1 MGIDAPGSIE
11 TPTTV
16 RRSVTAKGS
25 QRAINPASI
34 SKDESDTEDE
44 KQVVGRKIW
53 RIVPYVT
60 RYWKQ
65 ALGGVLAN
73 IGARAFDL
81 IPFIAIGMAA
91 DYYQSKTFTDSR
103 VEDFVSS
110 DWIPSLG
117 PINSIEFGFGL
128 LILLS
133 FTFLAV
139 FQGLSNQL
147 WQSTAYKAQHDIRM
161 DATNSLLAMEASY
174 FENRQSGNLMSV
186 LSADVAQLE
195 DIISD
200 ASTSMIRI
208 ATTFGT
214 AFAIMFWMSSTL
226 ALILFAPLV
235 LIIPMVVWFSTR
247 VQRKYRKQRESTG
260 GIVAILENVL
270 SGITVVQAYN
280 AARFEGSRIE
290 RQSGDY
296 RNQAIQAAFVRNRFI
311 PGIYVV
317 AGVSFCLLV
326 SAGGWVMES
335 GEITVGQFVTFLLI
349 STRMTMPMFILGML
363 LNQLQRGEAAS
374 KRVFAIIDLE
384 PSIFDHEGATPLDG
398 PISSITFE
406 GVSFAYPTSEANVLN
421 EIDFSASS
429 GDFLG
434 VMGHTGAGKSTILK
448 LVERFYEPQSGR
460 VLINGRD
467 INEFQI
473 ESVRSRIGF
482 VSQDPFLFF
491 GSIREN
497 VAYAR
502 EASDEEVRNALE
514 AAGAWEFISQMSE
527 GMETMVGDRG
537 VMLSGG
543 QRARVSLARALLN
556 DPDLLILDEASA
568 ALDAETEK
576 RIQESLFG
584 GGSNGGKHRITIA
597 VAHRLATIRNADEI
611 IAMVD
616 GAIVER
622 GSHRELLENENVYAS
637 QWSIQTGELN
647 DSEE

>member
-1 MGIDAPGSIE
+1 MTESKSNATESL
-11 TPTTV
+11 
-16 RRSVTAKGS
+16 
-25 QRAINPASI
+25 
-34 SKDESDTEDE
+34 SKDQSDTIDQD
-44 KQVVGRKIW
+44 QVVGRKIW
-53 RIVPYVT
+53 RVVPYVS
-60 RYWKQ
+60 RYWKR
-65 ALGGVLAN
+65 ALGGILAN
-73 IGARAFDL
+73 AGARAFDL

-91 DYYQSKTFTDSR
+91 DYYQSGNFTDSNIEII
-103 VEDFVSS
+103 VNS
-110 DWIPSLG
+110 DIIPSIG
-117 PINSIEFGFGL
+117 PFDSVEVSFGI
-128 LILLS
+128 LIFLS
-133 FTFLAV
+133 FTFLAI

-161 DATNSLLAMEASY
+161 DATNSLLNMEASY
-174 FENRQSGNLMSV
+174 FESRQTGNLMAV

-200 ASTSMIRI
+200 ASTSIIRI
-208 ATTFGT
+208 IITFST
-214 AFAIMFWMSSTL
+214 AFIIMFWMSSKL
-226 ALILFAPLV
+226 ALILFTPLLV
-235 LIIPMVVWFSTR
+235 IIPMVVWFSTN

-280 AARFEGSRIE
+280 AKQFENSRIDKI
-290 RQSGDY
+290 SGEY
-296 RNQAIQAAFVRNRFI
+296 RDLAIQAAFIRNRFI

-317 AGVSFCLLV
+317 AGISFGLLV
-326 SAGGWVMES
+326 SAGGWVMAS

-363 LNQLQRGEAAS
+363 LNQLQKGEAAS

-384 PSIFDHEGATPLDG
+384 PSIYDKEGAEKLDA
-398 PISSITFE
+398 PISSIEFDN
-406 GVSFAYPTSEANVLN
+406 VSFAYPSSKNNVLS
-421 EIDFSASS
+421 EISFSASS
-429 GDFLG
+429 GEFIG

-448 LVERFYEPQSGR
+448 LVERFYEPQNGS
-460 VLINGRD
+460 VMINGRD
-467 INEFQI
+467 INEYKI

-491 GSIREN
+491 GTIRDN

-502 EASDEEVRNALE
+502 ESTDYQIKSALE
-514 AAGAWEFISQMSE
+514 AAGAWDFISELPE
-527 GMETMVGDRG
+527 GIETMVGDRG

-584 GGSNGGKHRITIA
+584 NSKSEKERITIA

-622 GSHRELLENENVYAS
+622 GIHDQLIDNDNVYAS
-637 QWSIQTGELN
+637 QWSIQTGEL
-647 DSEE
+647 DSVGS

>member
-1 MGIDAPGSIE
+1 MSVREQEADAG
-11 TPTTV
+11 TLL
-16 RRSVTAKGS
+16 
-25 QRAINPASI
+25 
-34 SKDESDTEDE
+34 SKDMSELKDE
-44 KQVVGRKIW
+44 NQVVGRKIW

-60 RYWKQ
+60 RYWKR
-65 ALGGVLAN
+65 ALGGILAN
-73 IGARAFDL
+73 AGARAFDL
-81 IPFIAIGMAA
+81 IPFVAIGMAA
-91 DYYQSKTFTDSR
+91 DYYQSQTFTDSR
-103 VEDFVSS
+103 VEGLVS
-110 DWIPSLG
+110 WG
-117 PINSIEFGFGL
+117 PIPDFGPIDSVELGFGL
-128 LILLS
+128 LIMAS
-133 FTFLAV
+133 FTFLAI

-147 WQSTAYKAQHDIRM
+147 WQSTAYMAQHDIRM
-161 DATNSLLAMEASY
+161 DATNSLLNMEASY
-174 FENRQSGNLMSV
+174 FESRQTGNLMSV

-208 ATTFGT
+208 TITFST
-214 AFAIMFWMSSTL
+214 AFIIMFWMSPKL

-235 LIIPMVVWFSTR
+235 IIVPMVIWFSTR

-270 SGITVVQAYN
+270 TGVTVVQAYN
-280 AARFEGSRIE
+280 AKEFESDRIG

-296 RNQAIQAAFVRNRFI
+296 RDAAIQAAFIRNRFI

-317 AGVSFCLLV
+317 AGISFGLLT

-363 LNQLQRGEAAS
+363 LNQLQKGEASS
-374 KRVFAIIDLE
+374 KRVFALIDLE
-384 PSIFDHEGATPLDG
+384 PSIFDREGAVPLEG
-398 PISSITFE
+398 PIESLSFDN
-406 GVSFAYPTSEANVLN
+406 VSFAYPTSDTNALN
-421 EIDFSASS
+421 GISLSASS

-448 LVERFYEPQSGR
+448 LIERFYEPQGGS

-467 INEFQI
+467 INDYQI
-473 ESVRSRIGF
+473 ESIRERIGF

-491 GSIREN
+491 GTIGEN

-502 EASDEEVRNALE
+502 DSDNDQILSALE
-514 AAGAWEFISQMSE
+514 AAGATEFVSSLTD
-527 GMETMVGDRG
+527 GLDTMVGDRG

-543 QRARVSLARALLN
+543 QRARISLARALLK
-556 DPDLLILDEASA
+556 DPDILILDEASA

-584 GGSNGGKHRITIA
+584 NSNVGKKRITIA

-611 IAMVD
+611 VSMVD

-622 GSHRELLENENVYAS
+622 GTHSNLIANENVYAS
-637 QWSIQTGELN
+637 QWSIQTGEL
-647 DSEE
+647 DSLGV

>member
-1 MGIDAPGSIE
+1 MTESKLNE
-11 TPTTV
+11 TE
-16 RRSVTAKGS
+16 SL
-25 QRAINPASI
+25 
-34 SKDESDTEDE
+34 SKDQSDTIDQN
-44 KQVVGRKIW
+44 QVVGRKIW
-53 RIVPYVT
+53 RVVPYVS
-60 RYWKQ
+60 RYWKR
-65 ALGGVLAN
+65 ALGGILAN
-73 IGARAFDL
+73 AGARAFDL

-91 DYYQSKTFTDSR
+91 DYYQSGNFTDSNIETI
-103 VEDFVSS
+103 VNS
-110 DWIPSLG
+110 DIIPSIG
-117 PINSIEFGFGL
+117 PFDSVEVSFGI
-128 LILLS
+128 LIFLS
-133 FTFLAV
+133 FTFLAI

-161 DATNSLLAMEASY
+161 DATNSLLNMEASY
-174 FENRQSGNLMSV
+174 FESRQTGNLMAV

-200 ASTSMIRI
+200 ASTSIIRI
-208 ATTFGT
+208 IITFST
-214 AFAIMFWMSSTL
+214 AFIIMFWMSSKL
-226 ALILFAPLV
+226 ALILFTPLLV
-235 LIIPMVVWFSTR
+235 IIPMVVWFSTN

-280 AARFEGSRIE
+280 AKQFENSRIDKI
-290 RQSGDY
+290 SGEY
-296 RNQAIQAAFVRNRFI
+296 RDLAIQAAFIRNRFI

-317 AGVSFCLLV
+317 AGISFGLLV
-326 SAGGWVMES
+326 SAGGWVMAS

-363 LNQLQRGEAAS
+363 LNQLQKGEAAS

-384 PSIFDHEGATPLDG
+384 PSIYDKEGAEKLDA
-398 PISSITFE
+398 PISSIEFDN
-406 GVSFAYPTSEANVLN
+406 VSFAYPSSKNNVLS
-421 EIDFSASS
+421 EISFSASS
-429 GDFLG
+429 GEFIG

-448 LVERFYEPQSGR
+448 LVERFYEPQNGS
-460 VLINGRD
+460 VMINGRD
-467 INEFQI
+467 INEYKI

-491 GSIREN
+491 GTIRDN

-502 EASDEEVRNALE
+502 ESTDSQIKSALE
-514 AAGAWEFISQMSE
+514 AAGAWDFISELPE
-527 GMETMVGDRG
+527 GIETMVGDRG

-584 GGSNGGKHRITIA
+584 NSNSEKQRITIA

-622 GSHRELLENENVYAS
+622 GIHDQLIDNDNVYAS
-637 QWSIQTGELN
+637 QWSIQTGEL
-647 DSEE
+647 DSVGS

>member
-1 MGIDAPGSIE
+1 MTVSEQDGEKAG
-11 TPTTV
+11 TTL
-16 RRSVTAKGS
+16 
-25 QRAINPASI
+25 
-34 SKDESDTEDE
+34 SKDKSELVDE

-53 RIVPYVT
+53 RVVPYVT
-60 RYWKQ
+60 RYWKR
-65 ALGGVLAN
+65 ALGGILAN
-73 IGARAFDL
+73 AGARAFDL

-91 DYYQSKTFTDSR
+91 DYYQSETFTNSTIESM
-103 VEDFVSS
+103 VN
-110 DWIPSLG
+110 WGAIPDLG
-117 PINSIEFGFGL
+117 PIDSVELGFGL
-128 LILLS
+128 LIMIC
-133 FTFLAV
+133 FIFLAI

-147 WQSTAYKAQHDIRM
+147 WQSTAYMAQHDIRM
-161 DATNSLLAMEASY
+161 DATNSLLNMEASY
-174 FENRQSGNLMSV
+174 FESRQTGNLMSV

-208 ATTFGT
+208 TITFST
-214 AFAIMFWMSSTL
+214 AFCIMFWMSPKL

-235 LIIPMVVWFSTR
+235 IIVPMVIWFSTR

-270 SGITVVQAYN
+270 TGVTVVQAYN
-280 AARFEGSRIE
+280 AKEFEISRIG

-296 RNQAIQAAFVRNRFI
+296 RDAAIQAAFIRNRFI

-317 AGVSFCLLV
+317 AGISFGMLT
-326 SAGGWVMES
+326 SAGGWVMAS
-335 GEITVGQFVTFLLI
+335 GDITVGQFVTFLLI

-363 LNQLQRGEAAS
+363 LNQLQKGEASS

-384 PSIFDHEGATPLDG
+384 PSIFDREGAIPLDG
-398 PISSITFE
+398 PIESVRFE
-406 GVSFAYPTSEANVLN
+406 GVSFAYPTSEKNVLN
-421 EIDFSASS
+421 EISFDASS

-448 LVERFYEPQSGR
+448 LVERFYEPQGGR
-460 VLINGRD
+460 VMVNNRD
-467 INEFQI
+467 INDFQI
-473 ESVRSRIGF
+473 ESVRERIGF

-491 GSIREN
+491 GTIGEN

-502 EASDEEVRNALE
+502 DSTNEEILGALE
-514 AAGAWEFISQMSE
+514 AAGAIEFVSNLPD
-527 GMETMVGDRG
+527 GLDTMVGDRG

-543 QRARVSLARALLN
+543 QRARISLARALLK

-568 ALDAETEK
+568 SLDAETEK

-584 GGSNGGKHRITIA
+584 NSNGGSKRITIA

-611 IAMVD
+611 VAMVD
-616 GAIVER
+616 GVIVER
-622 GSHRELLENENVYAS
+622 GPHKVLIENDNVYAS
-637 QWSIQTGELN
+637 QWSIQTGEIG
-647 DSEE
+647 DMGE

>member
-1 MGIDAPGSIE
+1 MSE
-11 TPTTV
+11 L
-16 RRSVTAKGS
+16 
-25 QRAINPASI
+25 
-34 SKDESDTEDE
+34 KDEN
-44 KQVVGRKIW
+44 QVVGRKIW

-60 RYWKQ
+60 RYWKR
-65 ALGGVLAN
+65 ALGGILAN
-73 IGARAFDL
+73 AGARAFDL
-81 IPFIAIGMAA
+81 IPFVAIGMAA
-91 DYYQSKTFTDSR
+91 DYYQSQTFTDSR
-103 VEDFVSS
+103 VEGLVS
-110 DWIPSLG
+110 WG
-117 PINSIEFGFGL
+117 PIPDFGPIDSVELGFGL
-128 LILLS
+128 LIMAS
-133 FTFLAV
+133 FTFLAI

-147 WQSTAYKAQHDIRM
+147 WQSTAYMAQHDIRM
-161 DATNSLLAMEASY
+161 DATYSLLNMEASY
-174 FENRQSGNLMSV
+174 FESRQTGNLMSV

-208 ATTFGT
+208 TITFST
-214 AFAIMFWMSSTL
+214 AFIIMFWMSPKL

-235 LIIPMVVWFSTR
+235 IIVPMVIWFSTR

-270 SGITVVQAYN
+270 TGVTVVQAYN
-280 AARFEGSRIE
+280 AKEFESDRIG

-296 RNQAIQAAFVRNRFI
+296 RDAAIQAAFIRNRFI

-317 AGVSFCLLV
+317 AGISFGLLT

-363 LNQLQRGEAAS
+363 LNQLQKGEASS
-374 KRVFAIIDLE
+374 KRVFALIDLE
-384 PSIFDHEGATPLDG
+384 PSIFDREGAVPLEG
-398 PISSITFE
+398 PIESLSFDN
-406 GVSFAYPTSEANVLN
+406 VSFAYPTSDTNALN
-421 EIDFSASS
+421 GISLSASS

-448 LVERFYEPQSGR
+448 LIERFYEPQGGS

-467 INEFQI
+467 INDYQI
-473 ESVRSRIGF
+473 ESIRERIGF

-491 GSIREN
+491 GTIGEN

-502 EASDEEVRNALE
+502 DSDNDQILSALE
-514 AAGAWEFISQMSE
+514 AAGATEFVSSLTD
-527 GMETMVGDRG
+527 GLDTMVGDRG

-543 QRARVSLARALLN
+543 QRARISLARALLK
-556 DPDLLILDEASA
+556 DPDILILDEASA

-584 GGSNGGKHRITIA
+584 NSNVGKKRITIA

-611 IAMVD
+611 VAMVD

-622 GSHRELLENENVYAS
+622 GTHSNLIANENVYAS
-637 QWSIQTGELN
+637 QWSIQTGEL
-647 DSEE
+647 DSLGV

>member
-1 MGIDAPGSIE
+1 MAESKSNATE
-11 TPTTV
+11 
-16 RRSVTAKGS
+16 SL
-25 QRAINPASI
+25 
-34 SKDESDTEDE
+34 SKDQSDTIDQD
-44 KQVVGRKIW
+44 QVVGRKIW
-53 RIVPYVT
+53 RVVPYVS
-60 RYWKQ
+60 RYWKR
-65 ALGGVLAN
+65 ALGGILAN
-73 IGARAFDL
+73 AGARAFDL

-91 DYYQSKTFTDSR
+91 DYYQSGNFTDSNIQTI
-103 VEDFVSS
+103 VNS
-110 DWIPSLG
+110 DIIPSIG
-117 PINSIEFGFGL
+117 PFDSVEVSFGI
-128 LILLS
+128 LIFLS
-133 FTFLAV
+133 FTFLAI

-161 DATNSLLAMEASY
+161 DATNSLLNMEASY
-174 FENRQSGNLMSV
+174 FESRQTGNLMAV

-200 ASTSMIRI
+200 ASTSIIRI
-208 ATTFGT
+208 IITFST
-214 AFAIMFWMSSTL
+214 AFIIMFWMSSKL
-226 ALILFAPLV
+226 ALILFTPLLV
-235 LIIPMVVWFSTR
+235 IIPMVVWFSTN

-270 SGITVVQAYN
+270 SWITVVQAYN
-280 AARFEGSRIE
+280 AKQFENSRIDKI
-290 RQSGDY
+290 SGEY
-296 RNQAIQAAFVRNRFI
+296 RDLAIQAAFIRNRFI

-317 AGVSFCLLV
+317 AGISFGLLV
-326 SAGGWVMES
+326 SAGGWVMAS

-363 LNQLQRGEAAS
+363 LNQLQKGEAAS

-384 PSIFDHEGATPLDG
+384 PSIYDKKGAEKLDAS
-398 PISSITFE
+398 ISSIEFDN
-406 GVSFAYPTSEANVLN
+406 VSFAYPSSKNNVLS
-421 EIDFSASS
+421 EISFSASS
-429 GDFLG
+429 GEFIG

-448 LVERFYEPQSGR
+448 LVERFYEPQNGSVR
-460 VLINGRD
+460 INGRD
-467 INEFQI
+467 INEYKI

-491 GSIREN
+491 GTIRDN

-502 EASDEEVRNALE
+502 ESTDYQIKSALE
-514 AAGAWEFISQMSE
+514 AAGAWDFISELPE
-527 GMETMVGDRG
+527 GIETMVGDRG

-584 GGSNGGKHRITIA
+584 NSKSEKERITIA

-622 GSHRELLENENVYAS
+622 GIHDQLIDNDNVYAS
-637 QWSIQTGELN
+637 QWSIQTGEL
-647 DSEE
+647 DSVGS

>member
-1 MGIDAPGSIE
+1 MSVREQEADAG
-11 TPTTV
+11 TLL
-16 RRSVTAKGS
+16 
-25 QRAINPASI
+25 
-34 SKDESDTEDE
+34 SKDMSELKDE
-44 KQVVGRKIW
+44 NQVVGRKIW

-60 RYWKQ
+60 RYWKR
-65 ALGGVLAN
+65 ALGGILAN
-73 IGARAFDL
+73 AGARAFDL
-81 IPFIAIGMAA
+81 IPFVAIGMAA
-91 DYYQSKTFTDSR
+91 DYYQSQTFTDSR
-103 VEDFVSS
+103 VEGLVS
-110 DWIPSLG
+110 WG
-117 PINSIEFGFGL
+117 PIPDFGPIDSVELGFGL
-128 LILLS
+128 LIMTS
-133 FTFLAV
+133 FTFLAI

-147 WQSTAYKAQHDIRM
+147 WQSTAYMAQHDIRM
-161 DATNSLLAMEASY
+161 DATNSLLNMEASY
-174 FENRQSGNLMSV
+174 FESRQTGNLMSV

-208 ATTFGT
+208 TITFST
-214 AFAIMFWMSSTL
+214 AFIIMFWMSPKL

-235 LIIPMVVWFSTR
+235 IIVPMVIWFSTR

-270 SGITVVQAYN
+270 TGVTVVQAYN
-280 AARFEGSRIE
+280 AKEFESDRIG

-296 RNQAIQAAFVRNRFI
+296 RDAAIQAAFIRNRFI

-317 AGVSFCLLV
+317 AGISFGLLT

-363 LNQLQRGEAAS
+363 LNQLQKGEASS
-374 KRVFAIIDLE
+374 KRVFALIDLE
-384 PSIFDHEGATPLDG
+384 PSIFDREGAVPLEG
-398 PISSITFE
+398 PIESLSFDN
-406 GVSFAYPTSEANVLN
+406 VSFAYPTSDTNALN
-421 EIDFSASS
+421 GISLSASS

-448 LVERFYEPQSGR
+448 LIERFYEPQGGS

-467 INEFQI
+467 INDYQI
-473 ESVRSRIGF
+473 ESIRERIGF

-491 GSIREN
+491 GTIGEN

-502 EASDEEVRNALE
+502 DSDNDQILSALE
-514 AAGAWEFISQMSE
+514 AAGATEFVSSLTD
-527 GMETMVGDRG
+527 GLDTMVGDRG

-543 QRARVSLARALLN
+543 QRARISLARALLK
-556 DPDLLILDEASA
+556 DPDILILDEASA

-584 GGSNGGKHRITIA
+584 NSNVGKKRITIA

-611 IAMVD
+611 VAMVD

-622 GSHRELLENENVYAS
+622 GTHSNLIANENVYAS
-637 QWSIQTGELN
+637 QWSIQTGEL
-647 DSEE
+647 DSLGV